1 MKSCPPLERLIEV
14 PFRRPVVLRE
24 IGDREAAAKAKDI
37 DLTVG
42 YQGEPGAYG
51 EVAAA
56 AHGGVPRGFASFEK
70 LLEALRDGLIDEA
83 VLPMENA
90 VVGAITEALEPFAQ
104 FVVEGSDLVAVGL
117 TSVPVRLSLAARPGT
132 PLNEVK
138 RACSHPAA
146 LRQCTHRLAQMGIER
161 VVCYDTA
168 GAAQIVA
175 HDALTDAAVCSR
187 RAAERY
193 GLEVLVEDVSD
204 KEQNGTRFVHLRMA
218 DPAPAQASLAFLRTS
233 SMTALGRLDV
243 LTGATLLPLAGS
255 AEFPV
260 RMWVLGADAARLQA
274 LAPAR
279 DVQVVSLGQPA
290 AHAAK
295 ITPPKQGTEPVVKS
309 LPHATARKPPTVVEV
324 GRFKVGARSEEH
336 TSELQSR

>member
-90 VVGAITEALEPFAQ
+90 VVGAITEALEPFAEM
-104 FVVEGSDLVAVGL
+104 VVEGLELAAVGV
-117 TSVPVRLSLAARPGT
+117 TSVPVRLALAARPGT
-132 PLNEVK
+132 PLTDVK
-138 RACSHPAA
+138 RAWSHAAA
-146 LRQCTHRLAQMGIER
+146 LRQCTHRLAKMGVER
-161 VVCYDTA
+161 VVCSDTP

-175 HDALTDAAVCSR
+175 HEATADARACSR
-187 RAAERY
+187 GAAGRY
-193 GLEVLVEDVSD
+193 GP
-204 KEQNGTRFVHLRMA
+204 GG
-218 DPAPAQASLAFLRTS
+218 LAE
-233 SMTALGRLDV
+233 
-243 LTGATLLPLAGS
+243 P
-255 AEFPV
+255 
-260 RMWVLGADAARLQA
+260 AAR
-274 LAPAR
+274 
-279 DVQVVSLGQPA
+279 
-290 AHAAK
+290 
-295 ITPPKQGTEPVVKS
+295 T
-309 LPHATARKPPTVVEV
+309 
-324 GRFKVGARSEEH
+324 
-336 TSELQSR
+336 